1 MQFGE
6 FASFTS
12 VHGIRPRFNAQPKAP
27 ARSLWCESQCRRL
40 RLGVKRMK
48 NGSMTELTYRSAGVD
63 LELYEQAMQKL
74 PRLMQRTFTPGVM
87 DLPGGFA
94 GLFRLNALKQWKDPV
109 LVSGTDGVGTKIK
122 AAIHAQKYDTIG
134 IDLVAMCVNDCLCLG
149 ALPLFFLDYVAMG
162 KDNPVLLEQLVS
174 GVSDGCRQ
182 AGAALLG
189 GETAI
194 MPDLYAPGDFD
205 MAGFCVGVAERD
217 DLIDG
222 RQRVVAG
229 DVLIGVPSSGFHS
242 NGYSL
247 VRKVV
252 FDHAGLNVCHH
263 ITELNS
269 TVGDALLTPTR
280 IYADV
285 VAAAKTAAGEGNLHA
300 IAHITGGGIADNFE
314 RVLPKH
320 VQAVIRRSAWTIP
333 TVFQWLQNL
342 GNVAE
347 KEMFS
352 VFNMGIGLIL
362 CVPASVAD
370 NVIAAC
376 STPDYPAMRLG
387 EIRSQAAEEPT
398 VDLI

>member
-1 MQFGE
+1 
-6 FASFTS
+6 
-12 VHGIRPRFNAQPKAP
+12 
-27 ARSLWCESQCRRL
+27 
-40 RLGVKRMK
+40 
-48 NGSMTELTYRSAGVD
+48 MTELTYRSAGVD

-87 DLPGGFA
+87 ELPGGFA
-94 GLFRLNALKQWKDPV
+94 GLFRLNALKAWKDPV

-122 AAIHAQKYDTIG
+122 VAIHCGKYSTIG

-149 ALPLFFLDYVAMG
+149 AEPLFFLDYVALG
-162 KDNPVLLEQLVS
+162 KDDPILLEQLVS
-174 GVSDGCRQ
+174 GVSDGCQQ

-194 MPDLYAPGDFD
+194 MPDLYAAGDFD

-217 DLIDG
+217 ELVDG
-222 RQRVVAG
+222 RQRVTPG

-252 FDHAGLNVCHH
+252 FEHAGLAVSDVVD
-263 ITELNS
+263 ELGC
-269 TVGDALLTPTR
+269 TVGEALLTPTR
-280 IYADV
+280 IYAQTV
-285 VAAAKTAAGEGNLHA
+285 NAAKTAAGEGNIHA

-314 RVLPKH
+314 RVLPKN
-320 VQAVIRRSAWTIP
+320 VRAVIHRSAWQIP
-333 TVFQWLQNL
+333 AVFQWLQKL

-347 KEMFS
+347 SEMFS

-362 CVPASVAD
+362 AVPPAVA
-370 NVIAAC
+370 NQVQAAC
-376 STPDYPAMRLG
+376 SVPEYPAVRLG
-387 EIRSQAAEEPT
+387 EIQVHDEEQPA
-398 VDLI
+398 VVMQ